1 MNADELLTQI
11 QGLKAVFD
19 EKESELTALDR
30 EIGDGDHGVNMK
42 RGFNAVGDKV
52 SNGSTKEILKQTG
65 MTLMSSIGGASG
77 PLYGFSFVKMSE
89 AANDEIDAENL
100 ADMLEI
106 FSKAVAE
113 KGKVEGG
120 EKTMYDVISKS
131 ADVLRETG
139 GLKMKDVQQLAEDT
153 KDMMATKGRA
163 AYFKEKSRGTI
174 DPGAQSAVYVIHA
187 LGEGVNNG

>member
-1 MNADELLTQI
+1 MDAQKLLAQLH
-11 QGLKAVFD
+11 GLKTVFD

-42 RGFNAVGDKV
+42 RGFNAVDEKV
-52 SNGSTKEILKQTG
+52 SEGSTKKILKQTG

-77 PLYGFSFVKMSE
+77 PLYGFSFVKMSD
-89 AANDEIDAENL
+89 AANDEIDADNL
-100 ADMLEI
+100 AEMLDI
-106 FSKAVAE
+106 FTQTVAE

-139 GLKMKDVQQLAEDT
+139 GLKMDDVQKLADDTED
-153 KDMMATKGRA
+153 MIATKGRA
-163 AYFKEKSRGTI
+163 AYFKEKSKGTV
-174 DPGAQSAVYVIHA
+174 DPGAQSAVYIIHA
-187 LGEGVNNG
+187 LGEGVDNG

>member
-1 MNADELLTQI
+1 MNGDQLLRQMH
-11 QGLKAVFD
+11 GLKSVF
-19 EKESELTALDR
+19 ENKESELTSLDR

-42 RGFNAVGDKV
+42 RGFSAVSEKV
-52 SNGSTKEILKQTG
+52 SAGSAPEVMRQTG

-89 AANDEIDAENL
+89 VAKEDIDKENL
-100 ADMLEI
+100 IEI
-106 FSKAVAE
+106 LDTFAATVAS

-131 ADVLRETG
+131 SELLRKTG
-139 GLKMKDVQQLAEDT
+139 ALKLDDLQSLAQDT
-153 KDMMATKGRA
+153 EEMMATKGRA
-163 AYFKEKSRGTI
+163 AYFKEQSRGTI

-187 LGEGVNNG
+187 LGEGVAE

>member
-1 MNADELLTQI
+1 MNSEKLLSQI
-11 QGLKAVFD
+11 HGLKTVFD
-19 EKESELTALDR
+19 DKEDELTALDR

-42 RGFNAVGDKV
+42 RGFNAVGEKV
-52 SNGSTKEILKQTG
+52 SDGSTKEILKQTG

-89 AANDEIDAENL
+89 VANDDIDADNL

-106 FSKAVAE
+106 FSKTVAE

-131 ADVLRETG
+131 SDVLRETG
-139 GLKMKDVQQLAEDT
+139 GLEMGDVQKLADDT

-163 AYFKEKSRGTI
+163 AYFKEKSKGTV